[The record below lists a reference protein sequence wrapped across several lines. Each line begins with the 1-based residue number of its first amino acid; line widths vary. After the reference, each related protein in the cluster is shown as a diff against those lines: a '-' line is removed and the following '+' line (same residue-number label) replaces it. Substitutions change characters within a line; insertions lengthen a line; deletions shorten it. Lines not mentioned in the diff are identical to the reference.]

1 MKSTI
6 NMHNKTVANPQPSVQ
21 ARTCNCMNISKCPW
35 NNKCL
40 SNNALYKANLTLT
53 KENYRNKI
61 YHGISE
67 TKFKSRCQT
76 TENLL
81 KTENKYKTDTALSN
95 EIWKLKQQ
103 SKSFDI
109 S

>member
-1 MKSTI
+1 M
-6 NMHNKTVANPQPSVQ
+6 VSVRPNSSHD
-21 ARTCNCMNISKCPW
+21 A
-35 NNKCL
+35 
-40 SNNALYKANLTLT
+40 
-53 KENYRNKI
+53 
-61 YHGISE
+61 
-67 TKFKSRCQT
+67 QT